1 MRPGVNYY
9 VRPNLFLTQGYAWIR
24 TGSGVTVTPEHRSW
38 QQVQYMPKALGVVM
52 SHRLR
57 LEQRWIGFNT
67 GHRYQNRI
75 RYFYRTELPATSK
88 YFVGLQ
94 NEVFL
99 GFGQNRGAA
108 VYDQNRAY
116 VSVGKRFGAIG
127 RIEIGYMYQNLLQRN
142 GMVREH
148 NHIAVI
154 SFLSAKSWVR

>member
-1 MRPGVNYY
+1 
-9 VRPNLFLTQGYAWIR
+9 
-24 TGSGVTVTPEHRSW
+24 
-38 QQVQYMPKALGVVM
+38 MPKALGVVM

>member
-1 MRPGVNYY
+1 
-9 VRPNLFLTQGYAWIR
+9 LFLTQGYAWIR
-24 TGSGVTVTPEHRSW
+24 TGSGLTVSPEHRSW

-57 LEQRWIGFNT
+57 LEQRWIGLSS

-75 RYFYRTELPATSK
+75 RYFYRTELPAKSR

-127 RIEIGYMYQNLLQRN
+127 RIEVGYMYQNLLRRD
-142 GMVREH
+142 GVTREH
-148 NHIAVI
+148 NHIAVV
-154 SFLSAKSWVR
+154 SFLSSKSRATK